1 MISLALTGAESAFF
15 TILWKNSISTILTI
29 LALIAKR
36 DVFSV
41 FFAPFPKVETLFP
54 SKMMIPTGFN
64 IDECECGNLFSV
76 KKHESSHP
84 LIHHGKPTKD
94 SRNSLLSI
102 YFLETTQ
109 CACKRFYHG
118 EEDRLVRVS
127 SAPAQPQSN
136 VHFVSVDLLNEY
148 LSSLFGTSQQ
158 GKSIDAFISN
168 KNDLNREQRGENI
181 EITRSVF
188 FKAFEIYIHAIKY
201 DAEEAFGCPQCPGE
215 LLRGEKE
222 EDFPNAREVHIT
234 DGIDMGCMQNEKKG
248 IVSKEMFEIPT
259 VDSGA
264 VNFFVLVLKQNQHF
278 LRFYEKS
285 PHQHFLRFWLSN
297 PRWIQNQHFIWIY
310 ILQFSSHPIY
320 PIPSIHLRHI
330 FFCQNYWTHWYF
342 KLGQDLSCWSRIN
355 IFYDSIKI

>member
-1 MISLALTGAESAFF
+1 
-15 TILWKNSISTILTI
+15 
-29 LALIAKR
+29 
-36 DVFSV
+36 
-41 FFAPFPKVETLFP
+41 
-54 SKMMIPTGFN
+54 MMIPTGFN

-84 LIHHGKPTKD
+84 VIHHGKPTKD

-264 VNFFVLVLKQNQHF
+264 VNFLCL
-278 LRFYEKS
+278 Y
-285 PHQHFLRFWLSN
+285 
-297 PRWIQNQHFIWIY
+297 
-310 ILQFSSHPIY
+310 
-320 PIPSIHLRHI
+320 
-330 FFCQNYWTHWYF
+330 
-342 KLGQDLSCWSRIN
+342 
-355 IFYDSIKI
+355 

>member
-1 MISLALTGAESAFF
+1 
-15 TILWKNSISTILTI
+15 
-29 LALIAKR
+29 
-36 DVFSV
+36 
-41 FFAPFPKVETLFP
+41 
-54 SKMMIPTGFN
+54 MIPTGFN

-84 LIHHGKPTKD
+84 VIHHGKPTKD

-278 LRFYEKS
+278 LRFYEKAHINIFYDSGSQTHGGFRINISYEFTFYNSHLIPSTPFHLSILDIYFFFVRIIEHIDILSWDRTFHVEAESTFFTILLKYS
-285 PHQHFLRFWLSN
+285 PHQHFLRFWLSFHN
-297 PRWIQNQHFIWIY
+297 VMI
-310 ILQFSSHPIY
+310 
-320 PIPSIHLRHI
+320 
-330 FFCQNYWTHWYF
+330 
-342 KLGQDLSCWSRIN
+342 IN
-355 IFYDSIKI
+355 